1 MIAEITREDL
11 RRDHRVR
18 LVTTE
23 EEGCALNRLPPGTYG
38 WTYAPASES
47 PLFSKQG
54 FQSFEVHKAQDGTG
68 YLVAY
73 ATDSDANALAGKER
87 PIELKVYP
95 ETFEGATRLVCLR
108 ADGLRKR
115 THQPSREEGNPVQVS
130 VIG

>member
-23 EEGCALNRLPPGTYG
+23 EEGCALDRLPAGTYG

-54 FQSFEVHKAQDGTG
+54 FQSFEMHRAQDGTG
-68 YLVAY
+68 YLVGY
-73 ATDSDANALAGKER
+73 VTDSDAIALSSKER
-87 PIELKVYP
+87 
-95 ETFEGATRLVCLR
+95 
-108 ADGLRKR
+108 
-115 THQPSREEGNPVQVS
+115 QSR
-130 VIG
+130 